1 MSTEEAACFGLR
13 DYDFVTVDVEGA
25 RRTRWYDVQVRVH
38 KDFRLEMHVDT
49 DDANAAGIGNG
60 TKVKIVK
67 E

>member
-1 MSTEEAACFGLR
+1 MSPTDAVKFNVNDG
-13 DYDFVTVDVEGA
+13 DFVTVDVAGK

-49 DDANAAGIGNG
+49 DDANATGIGNG
-60 TKVKIVK
+60 CTVQIVK

>member
-1 MSTEEAACFGLR
+1 MSLEDGEKFGVSDG
-13 DYDFVTVDVEGA
+13 DYVTVDVEGK

-49 DDANAAGIGNG
+49 DDANAVGIGHG
-60 TKVKIVK
+60 HKVKLVK